1 MLFHTKTTQEVL
13 AELEVGETGLSS
25 TEARE
30 RLEEYGPNVI
40 TIKGEPLWR
49 KLIEP
54 FANILMGV
62 LLVAALIS
70 IWHHA
75 LIDAVIIVII
85 MLVSAVIY
93 YVQRFSTERIL
104 RSLQKRDPQK
114 VHVLRENRNITA
126 AAETIVPGDI
136 IILSEGEKIPADA
149 RLLSTSSLRVDES
162 QLTGESLPID
172 KQTRHL
178 PEDSEIY
185 ERSNMVYQGSF
196 VIGGEANAVV
206 VATGDVTEFGRIA
219 ALSSADN
226 VVKSPVQVKIDRLIS
241 HIIAVVA
248 GIALV
253 TFALSLWRGMELAE
267 TLRFVLALSV
277 SAVPES
283 LPVAISVV
291 LALGMRRMAAKRAL
305 VRNMSAIETIGT
317 LTTIATDKTGTLTK
331 NKLTLLETW
340 SLPGRAAQLTN
351 GLPLTINLK
360 GKAHDPLDTA
370 MHEYIIAHKYPAK
383 KLLAPLAILPF
394 DQSVA
399 MSGNI
404 WRGAHGHDL
413 YVKGAP
419 EHILAR
425 CKLPRTDH
433 QAAESALHSMT
444 GRGLRVI
451 ALAHATLPRP
461 ITSFTELPKTNH
473 FVFDG
478 FIAVADVLR
487 PEAKVAIRTATNAGV
502 TVRMIT
508 GDHFET
514 AFHIGRE
521 LGMAEHREQVFDCRK
536 LHTMSDAE
544 LESIIENVR
553 VFSRVIPEHKHR
565 ILTILKKHHI
575 TAMTGDGVNDVP
587 ALVNAHVGV
596 AMGSGARI
604 AKDAGDIIL
613 LDDNFKRI
621 VDAIHEGRTIYA
633 NIKRMVTYLLATNL
647 GEVLV
652 SVGSLIIGMP
662 IPLLPVQILWVN
674 LVTDTSMVIPLG
686 LEPGEKRNMNRPPQ
700 KPDAPLLSQ
709 FMISRI
715 ALIALTMAGI
725 TLWQY
730 VTFSNAHGQAYGRTI
745 AFCSLVIMQWASALC
760 ARSDYEPLWRRI
772 WRFSGAFWIG
782 LAIAVGL
789 QVFAV
794 FGPLSSFLHISSHV
808 SVFDLAHTGIF
819 AFFTPILVVETHK
832 FIGRHWFGKGSRAK
846 PDLTA
851 SRISQLSR

>member
-1 MLFHTKTTQEVL
+1 MLFHTKTVPEIL
-13 AELEVGETGLSS
+13 SDLEVGETGLSS

-30 RLEEYGPNVI
+30 RLEEYGPNAI
-40 TIKGEPLWR
+40 TVKGEPLWR
-49 KLIEP
+49 KIIEP

-62 LLVAALIS
+62 LLLAALIS
-70 IWHHA
+70 LWHHA
-75 LIDAVIIVII
+75 VVDAVIIGII
-85 MLVSAVIY
+85 MLVSAIIY

-104 RSLQKRDPQK
+104 RALQKRDPQQ
-114 VHVLRENRNITA
+114 VHVLRENRDIMA

-136 IILSEGEKIPADA
+136 IILREGEKIPADA
-149 RLLSTSSLRVDES
+149 RLITTNSLRVDES

-172 KQTRHL
+172 KKTSQLT
-178 PEDSEIY
+178 EDCEIY

-196 VIGGEANAVV
+196 VIGGEATAVV
-206 VATGDVTEFGRIA
+206 VATGDSTEFGRIA
-219 ALSSADN
+219 ALSSAEN
-226 VVKSPVQVKIDRLIS
+226 VTASPVQVKIDTLVSRIL
-241 HIIAVVA
+241 AVVA
-248 GIALV
+248 GIAV
-253 TFALSLWRGMELAE
+253 VAFALSLWRGMELAE

-291 LALGMRRMAAKRAL
+291 LALGLRRMASRRAL
-305 VRNMSAIETIGT
+305 VRSMSAIETIGT

-331 NKLTLLETW
+331 NKLTVLETW
-340 SLPGRAAQLTN
+340 SLPERRAHLN
-351 GLPLTINLK
+351 EVLPRAINK
-360 GKAHDPLDTA
+360 SSKAHDPLDTA
-370 MHEYIIAHKYPAK
+370 MHEYAATHHLSKNIPEPTAV
-383 KLLAPLAILPF
+383 LPF
-394 DQSVA
+394 DQTVA
-399 MSGNI
+399 MSGNT
-404 WRGAHGHDL
+404 WKGGHGHDL
-413 YVKGAP
+413 FVKGAP

-425 CKLPRTDH
+425 CKLSKTDH
-433 QAAESALHSMT
+433 QAAESALRSMT

-451 ALAHATLPRP
+451 ALAHATIPRP
-461 ITSFTELPKTNH
+461 ITAFTELPKADH

-487 PEAKVAIRTATNAGV
+487 AEAKGAIRTATNAGV

-544 LESIIENVR
+544 LEDIIENIR

-587 ALVNAHVGV
+587 ALVSAHVGV

-621 VDAIHEGRTIYA
+621 VEAIHEGRTIYA

-686 LEPGEKRNMNRPPQ
+686 LEPGEKRNMNRAPQ
-700 KPDAPLLSQ
+700 KPDAPLLSR

-715 ALIALTMAGI
+715 VLIALTMASI

-730 VTFSNAHGQAYGRTI
+730 VSFSNAHGEAYGRTI

-772 WRFSGAFWIG
+772 WRFSGAFWVGLTVAIG
-782 LAIAVGL
+782 LQMLAI
-789 QVFAV
+789 
-794 FGPLSSFLHISSHV
+794 FGPLSSFLHISPHV
-808 SVFDLAHTGIF
+808 SAIDLAHTGLF
-819 AFFTPILVVETHK
+819 AFLTPILVIEMHK

-846 PDLTA
+846 PN
-851 SRISQLSR
+851 

>member
-1 MLFHTKTTQEVL
+1 MLFHTKTTHETL

-40 TIKGEPLWR
+40 TIKGDPLWR

-62 LLVAALIS
+62 LLLAALIS
-70 IWHHA
+70 LWHHA
-75 LIDAVIIVII
+75 IVDAIIIVVI
-85 MLVSAVIY
+85 MLASAVIY

-104 RSLQKRDPQK
+104 RALQRRDPQK
-114 VHVLRENRNITA
+114 VTVLRENRSIA
-126 AAETIVPGDI
+126 VPAEAIIPGDI
-136 IILSEGEKIPADA
+136 IVLSEGEKIPADA
-149 RLLSTSSLRVDES
+149 RLLHTSSLRVDES

-172 KQTRHL
+172 KQTNPL

-196 VIGGEANAVV
+196 VIGGEATAVV
-206 VATGDVTEFGRIA
+206 VATGDETEFGRIA
-219 ALSSADN
+219 ALSTADSSSSA
-226 VVKSPVQVKIDRLIS
+226 SPVQIKIDKLVSR
-241 HIIAVVA
+241 IIAVV
-248 GIALV
+248 
-253 TFALSLWRGMELAE
+253 FAVAVMAFVLSLWRGMGLAE
-267 TLRFVLALSV
+267 SLRFVLALSV

-305 VRNMSAIETIGT
+305 VRSMGAIETIGT

-331 NKLTLLETW
+331 NKLTAQEIW
-340 SLPGRAAQLTN
+340 SLPGRSSHFADTLVRAVNQA
-351 GLPLTINLK
+351 

-370 MHEYIIAHKYPAK
+370 LHDYATKQKYS
-383 KLLAPLAILPF
+383 LDFSAPLATLPF

-404 WRGAHGHDL
+404 WRGSHGHNL

-419 EHILAR
+419 EHVLAR
-425 CKLPRTDH
+425 CKMPKADH
-433 QAAESALHSMT
+433 HAAESALHSMT

-451 ALAHATLPRP
+451 ALAHATIPRP
-461 ITSFTELPKTNH
+461 ISSFAELPKTDH

-487 PEAKVAIRTATNAGV
+487 PEAKAAIRTAANAGV

-521 LGMAEHREQVFDCRK
+521 LGMVEHRDQVFDCRK

-544 LESIIENVR
+544 LEHIIENIR

-596 AMGSGARI
+596 AMGSGAQI

-662 IPLLPVQILWVN
+662 IPLMPVQILWVN

-700 KPDAPLLSQ
+700 APDAPLLSR

-715 ALIALTMAGI
+715 ALIAVTMAGI

-730 VTFSNAHGQAYGRTI
+730 VNYSNQHGEAYGRTI

-760 ARSDYEPLWRRI
+760 ARSDYEPLWRRF
-772 WRFSGAFWIG
+772 WRFSGAFWVG
-782 LAIAVGL
+782 LLIAVGL
-789 QVFAV
+789 QVLAV
-794 FGPLSSFLHISSHV
+794 FGPLSTFLHISPHV
-808 SVFDLAHTGIF
+808 SMGDFVRTGLI
-819 AFFTPILVVETHK
+819 AFFVPIVIVETHK
-832 FIGRHWFGKGSRAK
+832 FIGRHWFGKGSRLKAK
-846 PDLTA
+846 
-851 SRISQLSR
+851 

>member
-1 MLFHTKTTQEVL
+1 MLFHTKTVPEIL
-13 AELEVGETGLSS
+13 SDLEVGETGLSS

-30 RLEEYGPNVI
+30 RLEEYGPNAI
-40 TIKGEPLWR
+40 TVKGEPLWR
-49 KLIEP
+49 KIIEP

-62 LLVAALIS
+62 LLMAALIS
-70 IWHHA
+70 LWHHA
-75 LIDAVIIVII
+75 VVDAVIIGII
-85 MLVSAVIY
+85 MLASAIIY

-104 RSLQKRDPQK
+104 RALQKRDPQQ
-114 VHVLRENRNITA
+114 VHVLRENRNIIA

-136 IILSEGEKIPADA
+136 IILREGEKIPADA
-149 RLLSTSSLRVDES
+149 RLMATSSLRVDES

-172 KQTRHL
+172 KQTNQL
-178 PEDSEIY
+178 PEDCEIY

-196 VIGGEANAVV
+196 VIGGEATAVV
-206 VATGDVTEFGRIA
+206 VATGDSTEFGRIA
-219 ALSSADN
+219 ALSSAEN
-226 VVKSPVQVKIDRLIS
+226 VIESPVQAKIDKLIS
-241 HIIAVVA
+241 RIIAVVV
-248 GIALV
+248 GIAV
-253 TFALSLWRGMELAE
+253 VAFALSLWRGMELAE

-291 LALGMRRMAAKRAL
+291 LALGMRRMASRRAL
-305 VRNMSAIETIGT
+305 VRSMSAIETIGT

-331 NKLTLLETW
+331 NKLTVLETW
-340 SLPGRAAQLTN
+340 SLPERKAHLN
-351 GLPLTINLK
+351 EILPRVINK
-360 GKAHDPLDTA
+360 SSKAHDPLDTA
-370 MHEYIIAHKYPAK
+370 MHEYATAHHLSKNIPEPTAV
-383 KLLAPLAILPF
+383 LPF

-399 MSGNI
+399 MSGNT
-404 WRGAHGHDL
+404 WKGRHGHDL
-413 YVKGAP
+413 FVKGAP

-425 CKLPRTDH
+425 CKLSKTDH
-433 QAAESALHSMT
+433 QAAESMLHSMT

-461 ITSFTELPKTNH
+461 ITAFAELPKADH

-487 PEAKVAIRTATNAGV
+487 AEAKGAIRTATNAGV

-536 LHTMSDAE
+536 LHTMSDTE
-544 LESIIENVR
+544 LEDIIENIR

-587 ALVNAHVGV
+587 ALVSAHVGV

-700 KPDAPLLSQ
+700 KPDAPLLSR

-715 ALIALTMAGI
+715 ALIALTMASI

-730 VTFSNAHGQAYGRTI
+730 VSFSNAHGEAYGRTI

-772 WRFSGAFWIG
+772 WRFSGAFWVG
-782 LAIAVGL
+782 LTVAVGL
-789 QVFAV
+789 QMLAV
-794 FGPLSSFLHISSHV
+794 FGPLSSFLHISPHV
-808 SVFDLAHTGIF
+808 SAIDLAHTGLF
-819 AFFTPILVVETHK
+819 AFLTPILIIETHK

-846 PDLTA
+846 PN
-851 SRISQLSR
+851 